1 MQQGLKSSTTMKIQK
16 IKCSPVSRG
25 ARKERFARPDSD
37 FVNAIARH
45 DLVQVPHGFRYSMKG
60 KDAQIC
66 MNDLADPCGQ
76 TASA

>member
-1 MQQGLKSSTTMKIQK
+1 MQQGLKASATMKIQK
-16 IKCSPVSRG
+16 IKCSLVSHSS
-25 ARKERFARPDSD
+25 RKERFARPDSD

-45 DLVQVPHGFRYSMKG
+45 DLVQVPHGSLFSVKG
-60 KDAQIC
+60 KDAKIC